1 MRYIFSALNSCEMR
15 IERKR
20 SIFSQWGLS
29 KMSVEVKTKM
39 SFLSERQNYYK
50 EQNYSLFAFLL

>member
-1 MRYIFSALNSCEMR
+1 MRYNFSALNSCESKAKGR
-15 IERKR
+15 FTAQCE
-20 SIFSQWGLS
+20 LS

-50 EQNYSLFAFLL
+50 EQN